1 MIVLVSAVGVALIIS
16 FSCSVLEAALLSISS
31 GKIAL
36 ISKKK
41 PKVGKVCEE
50 LKADIEK
57 PIAVILILNTTAH
70 TFGAAIAGAQFDKSF
85 GSEHIWLFSLVF
97 TAFMVQF
104 TEILPK
110 TLGVRFNSGVI
121 GISARFLSLAVRM
134 IYPLIWLIHI
144 LNRPFE
150 DRRKTSK
157 NTSSETLEEI
167 NALATK
173 ARKSKYISAKQEYA
187 MHEIPDLQEDF
198 VSDIMLPIKDAI
210 CLSEDMSKIQ
220 VIEEIKKA
228 VHSRYPVRKKRGSND
243 FIGFLN
249 ARDLLFCKDDNWQSL
264 IKEISIIKAKEKQLV
279 IAENIKYFD
288 SKLLLVTNQ
297 KNDVVGILS
306 INNLFTK
313 LFPQ

>member
-1 MIVLVSAVGVALIIS
+1 MIVLLSAVGVALVIS
-16 FSCSVLEAALLSISS
+16 FSCSILEAALLSISS

-41 PKVGKVCEE
+41 PKIGKVCEE
-50 LKADIEK
+50 LKGDIEK

-97 TAFMVQF
+97 TVFMVQF

-110 TLGVRFNSGVI
+110 TLGVRFNSPVI
-121 GISARFLSLAVRM
+121 AMSARFLKVAVKM
-134 IYPLIWLIHI
+134 IYPIIWLIHL

-150 DRRKTSK
+150 SK
-157 NTSSETLEEI
+157 AKKSESSSSETLEEM

-187 MHEIPDLQEDF
+187 MHEIPELQDDLI
-198 VSDIMLPIKDAI
+198 SDIMLPIKDAI
-210 CLSEDMSKIQ
+210 CLDAQMSKSQ
-220 VIEEIKKA
+220 VIEEIKKG
-228 VHSRYPVRKKRGSND
+228 VHSRYPVRKKRGSNE

-249 ARDLLFCKDDNWQSL
+249 ARDLLFCEDDNWQSC
-264 IKEISIIKAKEKQLV
+264 IKEISIIKASEKQLL
-279 IAENIKYFD
+279 IAENIKYYD
-288 SKLLLVTNQ
+288 SKLLLLSNQ
-297 KNDVVGILS
+297 SDEIIGILS
-306 INNLFTK
+306 VSNLFNK
-313 LFPQ
+313 LFP